1 MLAHDDQSVS
11 GLMTKVQVM
20 FADIL
25 PDTLVAQLHRLRGHS
40 EEKRSEPARSGPAR
54 NWWRLGRHQ
63 PRLEHD
69 LGVFVLLVVE
79 QLVAVRPLIERHAV
93 ADEEG

>member
-1 MLAHDDQSVS
+1 MLADDDQTVS

-40 EEKRSEPARSGPAR
+40 EEKRSEPA
-54 NWWRLGRHQ
+54 
-63 PRLEHD
+63 
-69 LGVFVLLVVE
+69 
-79 QLVAVRPLIERHAV
+79 
-93 ADEEG
+93 